1 MKKYVYGCLL
11 GGMFLFTSASGA
23 SAGQVTI
30 INKTNTW
37 NCYILADGYFVNL
50 PTRMETPCAL
60 PGKTEW
66 FHTSLSVGGVY
77 AYCIYDGT
85 RANPKAC
92 ATFDSDYA
100 SHPASNQEFKIDGIW
115 LPHRNFT
122 VTATEFTDYTLSRP
136 IKSDVK
142 FKLSEN

>member
-11 GGMFLFTSASGA
+11 GGMILFASVSGA

-37 NCYILADGYFVNL
+37 NCYIQADGYLVNV

-60 PGKTEW
+60 PGTTEW

-77 AYCIYDGT
+77 AYCIYNGT

-100 SHPASNQEFKIDGIW
+100 SHPALNHLFTIDGTW

-122 VTATEFTDYTLSRP
+122 VTATEFTDYRLTHF
-136 IKSDVK
+136 IKSNVK
-142 FKLSEN
+142 FELSEN